1 MTNPGNL
8 LSWIDNGVYTCMKNG
23 CRREGAAAKE
33 KEIANNGKR
42 QEVSRRHHFHGRGF
56 RPVVHRCRE
65 ESGAV

>member
-1 MTNPGNL
+1 
-8 LSWIDNGVYTCMKNG
+8 MKNG